1 MENLIIKEIVVHE
14 DCAEQLRKILNPGRY
29 VLSSEKYKDFFI
41 DRVNVSAIVGMN
53 GCGKSSIVEILFRMM
68 NNLAAVMLKDFDRPA
83 AECMQFIPGLVADL
97 HYVLN
102 DVEGEL
108 ECSNNMVVL
117 KYGQEQFEWKLN
129 EIVCKRTDGQGKV
142 LNENPYQ
149 TAMAVARNFFYLIA
163 TNYSMQSYV
172 ANDYRSEH
180 GYRWQKPGDNNEKPW
195 KLDIINSWINGIFH
209 KNDGY
214 MCPIV
219 LNPYRDEGTIDMNK
233 EARLTTNRLCA
244 LLLHTRGEDFQLV
257 EGYRLSNIYYTFNN
271 TFLYSK
277 FDKAVLNAVEGNDIT
292 EKLLNVY
299 AQPNSFAR
307 CILDGYGLTLR
318 SGMTIEEK
326 TLRLYLVYK
335 TFSVAKKYPQYLRY
349 RIIGDINNTFRTS
362 TQKLDLQYSDE
373 LAKALHNDS
382 SHISLK
388 IQQTITL
395 IKVLNTLEPKP
406 NLEKKIDY
414 DSMMGLLNIHPV
426 CHTLQDQLAVLPPPI
441 FLPSICLIKEE
452 TYQDMLKSRVSA
464 EEKKAMI
471 REKEIPMGRLSS
483 GERQFIYTTST
494 FIYHSFNLLS
504 VPESIRLAYRNICL
518 VLEEV
523 EICFHPEYQRTFVKK
538 LLNLIERTKLNR
550 SFSYDIII
558 VTHSPFVLSDIPKEN
573 TLFLKEGKNVTET
586 MSLNTFGA
594 NINELLA
601 ESFFLS
607 GGFMGEFAKTK
618 IESLVEYLQ
627 NGENQGDTA
636 WNRESAIETINAI
649 GDEVIRLQ
657 LRSMFAKRFESDQ
670 DSYADWLRNEC
681 NRLGI

>member
-14 DCAEQLRKILNPGRY
+14 DCAEQLRKILKPGRY
-29 VLSSEKYKDFFI
+29 LLSSEKYKDFFI

-68 NNLAAVMLKDFDRPA
+68 NNLAAVMLKDFERPA
-83 AECMQFIPGLVADL
+83 AECMLFVPGLVADL

-129 EIVCKRTDGQGKV
+129 ENACKHTDGQGKV

-277 FDKAVLNAVEGNDIT
+277 FDKALLNAVEGNDIT

-299 AQPNSFAR
+299 AQPNSYAR
-307 CILDGYGLTLR
+307 CILDGYGLTLQ
-318 SGMTIEEK
+318 SEMTI
-326 TLRLYLVYK
+326 
-335 TFSVAKKYPQYLRY
+335 
-349 RIIGDINNTFRTS
+349 
-362 TQKLDLQYSDE
+362 
-373 LAKALHNDS
+373 
-382 SHISLK
+382 
-388 IQQTITL
+388 
-395 IKVLNTLEPKP
+395 
-406 NLEKKIDY
+406 
-414 DSMMGLLNIHPV
+414 
-426 CHTLQDQLAVLPPPI
+426 
-441 FLPSICLIKEE
+441 
-452 TYQDMLKSRVSA
+452 
-464 EEKKAMI
+464 
-471 REKEIPMGRLSS
+471 
-483 GERQFIYTTST
+483 
-494 FIYHSFNLLS
+494 
-504 VPESIRLAYRNICL
+504 
-518 VLEEV
+518 
-523 EICFHPEYQRTFVKK
+523 
-538 LLNLIERTKLNR
+538 
-550 SFSYDIII
+550 
-558 VTHSPFVLSDIPKEN
+558 
-573 TLFLKEGKNVTET
+573 
-586 MSLNTFGA
+586 
-594 NINELLA
+594 
-601 ESFFLS
+601 
-607 GGFMGEFAKTK
+607 
-618 IESLVEYLQ
+618 
-627 NGENQGDTA
+627 
-636 WNRESAIETINAI
+636 
-649 GDEVIRLQ
+649 
-657 LRSMFAKRFESDQ
+657 
-670 DSYADWLRNEC
+670 
-681 NRLGI
+681 

>member
-14 DCAEQLRKILNPGRY
+14 DCAEHLRKILNPGRY

-53 GCGKSSIVEILFRMM
+53 GCGKSSIIEILFRMM
-68 NNLAAVMLKDFDRPA
+68 NNLAAVMLKDFERPA
-83 AECMQFIPGLVADL
+83 ADYILFIEGLVADL

-102 DVEGEL
+102 DVEGKL
-108 ECSNNMVVL
+108 ECTTDKVVL
-117 KYGQEQFEWKLN
+117 TYGQEQFEWSLH
-129 EIVCKRTDGQGKV
+129 VPACKHFDGQGNV
-142 LNENPYQ
+142 LNENPYL
-149 TAMAVARNFFYLIA
+149 TARAVAKYFFYLIA
-163 TNYSMQSYV
+163 MNYSMQSYV
-172 ANDYRSEH
+172 ANDYRLEH
-180 GYRWQKPGDNNEKPW
+180 GCRWSEASDDTPIRW
-195 KLDIINSWINGIFH
+195 KLDIFNSWINGIFH

-244 LLLHTRGEDFQLV
+244 LLLHTRDEDFQLV

-292 EKLLNVY
+292 EKFLNVY

-307 CILDGYGLTLR
+307 CILDGYGFTLR
-318 SGMTIEEK
+318 PVMSIVEK

-335 TFSVAKKYPQYLRY
+335 TFSVAKKYPQYFRY
-349 RIIGDINNTFRTS
+349 RSIGDINNTFRTS

-388 IQQTITL
+388 IHQTITL
-395 IKVLNTLEPKP
+395 IKVLNTQNPKP
-406 NLEKKIDY
+406 ILEKQIDY
-414 DSMMGLLNIHPV
+414 DTMMGLLNIHPV

-441 FLPSICLIKEE
+441 FIPSICLIKEE
-452 TYQDMLKSRVSA
+452 TYQDILKSELSV
-464 EEKKAMI
+464 EEKKSMVS
-471 REKEIPMGRLSS
+471 EKEIPMGRLSS

-504 VPESIRLAYRNICL
+504 VPENLRLAYRNICL

-538 LLNLIERTKLNR
+538 LLNLIERTKLNK

-573 TLFLKEGKNVTET
+573 ILFLKEGKNVTET
-586 MSLNTFGA
+586 MCLNTFGA

-627 NGENQGDTA
+627 NGEPQGDIA

>member
-14 DCAEQLRKILNPGRY
+14 DCAEHLRKILNPGRY

-53 GCGKSSIVEILFRMM
+53 GCGKSSIIEILFRMM
-68 NNLAAVMLKDFDRPA
+68 NNLAAVMLKDFERPA
-83 AECMQFIPGLVADL
+83 ADYILFIEGLVADL

-102 DVEGEL
+102 DVEGKL
-108 ECSNNMVVL
+108 ECTTDKVVL
-117 KYGQEQFEWKLN
+117 TYGQEQFEWSLHVPASKHY
-129 EIVCKRTDGQGKV
+129 DGQGNV
-142 LNENPYQ
+142 LNENPYL
-149 TAMAVARNFFYLIA
+149 TARAVAKYFFYLIA

-172 ANDYRSEH
+172 ANDYRLEH
-180 GYRWQKPGDNNEKPW
+180 GYRWSEASDDTPIRW
-195 KLDIINSWINGIFH
+195 KLDIFNSWINGIFH

-244 LLLHTRGEDFQLV
+244 LLLHTRDEDFQLV

-271 TFLYSK
+271 TFFYSK

-292 EKLLNVY
+292 EKFLNVY

-307 CILDGYGLTLR
+307 CILDGYGFTLR
-318 SGMTIEEK
+318 PVMSIVEK

-335 TFSVAKKYPQYLRY
+335 TFSVAKKYPQYFRY
-349 RIIGDINNTFRTS
+349 RSIGDINNTFRTS

-388 IQQTITL
+388 IHQTLTL
-395 IKVLNTLEPKP
+395 IKVLNTQNPKP
-406 NLEKKIDY
+406 ILEKQIDY
-414 DSMMGLLNIHPV
+414 DTMMGLLNIHPV

-441 FLPSICLIKEE
+441 FIPSICLIKEE
-452 TYQDMLKSRVSA
+452 TYHDILKSELSV
-464 EEKKAMI
+464 EEKKSMVS
-471 REKEIPMGRLSS
+471 EKEIPMGRLSS

-504 VPESIRLAYRNICL
+504 VPENLRLAYRNICL

-538 LLNLIERTKLNR
+538 LLNLIERTKLNK

-573 TLFLKEGKNVTET
+573 ILFLKEGKNVTET
-586 MSLNTFGA
+586 MCLNTFGA

-627 NGENQGDTA
+627 NGEPQGDIA